1 MDKINLLKLRFLK
14 NYVLYDYNNDIKI
27 FLKNFYFFK

>member
-14 NYVLYDYNNDIKI
+14 NYVLYDYNKDIKI
-27 FLKNFYFFK
+27 FLKNLLF

>member
-14 NYVLYDYNNDIKI
+14 NYVLYDYNKDIKI